1 MSLDVQNKEIQEKL
15 EELKRLKKLQTYK
28 ENVKL
33 SNARKFYPYF
43 AEYVMRDESTGDP
56 IKLAQIHLKWIEHI
70 QYAWSNGLHAI
81 ILAPYGS
88 GKTSQIGVGIPL
100 YLFGRDSSLRMM
112 LVSANDQI
120 AKQRLLLIRQYI
132 DNSEEYKRL
141 FPHVQ
146 ADIDMGWTKTEIY
159 LKRPTYAKDA
169 SLSISGATGSKIGKR
184 LDILILDDVNDAKN
198 TIHQPKTR
206 DVIWTNFTGVWTS
219 RLEPGGKILCIATRW
234 HEEDL
239 VGRILND
246 DEMRGKYAFLIQ
258 RVAEDFNSIECE
270 TIVPAN
276 KLTNRVTHRSDFSNL
291 FQMYEQGII

>member
-1 MSLDVQNKEIQEKL
+1 MSLDLDNEAIKEKL
-15 EELKRLKKLQTYK
+15 EELKRLKKIQTYK
-28 ENVKL
+28 ENMRL
-33 SNARKFYPYF
+33 SKARRYYQHF
-43 AEYVMRDESTGDP
+43 AQYVMRDESTGDP
-56 IKLAQIHLKWIEHI
+56 IKLAPIHLKWVEHI
-70 QYAWSNGLHAI
+70 EYAWSNGLHAI

-100 YLFGRDSSLRMM
+100 YLFGRDASLRMM

-141 FPHVQ
+141 FPNVQ
-146 ADIDMGWTKTEIY
+146 ADIEMGWTKSEIY

-198 TIHQPKTR
+198 TIHQPRTR

-246 DEMRGKYAFLIQ
+246 DEMRSKYAFLIQ
-258 RVAEDFNSIECE
+258 RVTDDFEAIECE

-276 KLTNRVTHRSDFSNL
+276 QVRNRVRHRSNL
-291 FQMYEQGII
+291 EQLFEMHEQGII